1 VSTMIINAMIWVAA
15 AAVLFVYMKRRRSR
29 KMMP

>member
-1 VSTMIINAMIWVAA
+1 VSTMLLNAVIWIAA

>member
-1 VSTMIINAMIWVAA
+1 MLLNAVIWIAA